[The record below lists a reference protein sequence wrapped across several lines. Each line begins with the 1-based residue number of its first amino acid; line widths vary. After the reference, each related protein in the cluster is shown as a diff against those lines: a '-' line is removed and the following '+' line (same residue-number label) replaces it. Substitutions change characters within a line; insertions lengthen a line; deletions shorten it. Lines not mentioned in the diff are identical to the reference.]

1 MTTNEMKQVNELQ
14 RQGLGYRRIAEET
27 GLNENTIK
35 AYLHRHPI
43 EPEEISVLESV
54 CKYCGTSITSLPRHK
69 TKQKYCCRKCYG
81 DSRRKALPND

>member
-35 AYLHRHPI
+35 AYLRRHPI
-43 EPEEISVLESV
+43 EPEEIPVPGSK
-54 CKYCGTSITSLPRHK
+54 CKYCGTITPIK
-69 TKQKYCCRKCYG
+69 
-81 DSRRKALPND
+81 